1 MRKILLLC
9 LLFSPFTFA
18 ANTGGVFGPKINPQ
32 DRSIEFRYGNAFGEN
47 GMDDNFATRLHYQH
61 ALNANHRLRAVAQY
75 RDNGLDQFF
84 DEARFEWHYQFQHA
98 SKTDSSWDAA
108 LRLDFV
114 VRESDRPRDVM
125 LSWTNQW
132 QLGEKWKATAVFLS
146 RIQTGENNNPG
157 LMLASRYSLN
167 YSLGNGH
174 SLAMENFFNHGWT
187 RKDRPT
193 NEDPQQIGI
202 SANGK
207 VTGLTYKLLY
217 LHGVSSVTPDNTV
230 VLWLTKAL

>member
-1 MRKILLLC
+1 MRKILCLC
-9 LLFSPFTFA
+9 LLFNPFAFA

-32 DRSIEFRYGNAFGEN
+32 DRSLEFRYGIAFGED
-47 GMDDNFATRLHYQH
+47 GIEDNFATRLHYQH
-61 ALNANHRLRAVAQY
+61 ALNADHRLRVVAQH
-75 RDNGLDQFF
+75 RDNGIDAFF

-98 SKTDSSWDAA
+98 DQNNSNWDAA

-146 RIQTGENNNPG
+146 RIQTGDNNNSG
-157 LMLASRYSLN
+157 LMLANRYSLN

-174 SLAMENFFNHGWT
+174 SIAMENFFNFGWT
-187 RKDRPT
+187 RKDRDF
-193 NEDPQQIGI
+193 NEDPQQMGI
-202 SANGK
+202 SANGNLAGFK
-207 VTGLTYKLLY
+207 YKLLY
-217 LHGVSSVTPDNTV
+217 LHGVSSPTPDNTV
-230 VLWLTKAL
+230 VLWLTKPL